1 MTTDEAVAH
10 AISIIE
16 EQRLVAEN
24 IIGGKL
30 GHDFVALIDQAKL
43 FLLDVK
49 ATSKS
54 VFDAKTKITGIED
67 DLKTCFHNAQAMDDI
82 RTGRTKPVRDTY
94 ARKATTL

>member
-10 AISIIE
+10 AISNIE

-54 VFDAKTKITGIED
+54 VIETKSKIAGIED
-67 DLKTCFHNAQAMDDI
+67 DLKTCLHNAQAINDI
-82 RTGRTKPVRDTY
+82 RTGKTKPVRDIY